1 MNAHLMDAHLMD
13 GRGNVSIIY
22 ALANDNLYNQL
33 YGPQYSSYEYKV
45 KNKIPFIG
53 YYNSSYNKLVF
64 YNQNGDIFN
73 FKTGSIN
80 NDITT

>member
-1 MNAHLMDAHLMD
+1 MNAHLMD
-13 GRGNVSIIY
+13 GNGNVSIIY

-33 YGPQYSSYEYKV
+33 YGPQDSSYEYKV
-45 KNKIPFIG
+45 KNKFPFIG
-53 YYNSSYNKLVF
+53 YNSSYNKLVF
-64 YNQNGDIFN
+64 YNQNGDIFI

>member
-1 MNAHLMDAHLMD
+1 MNADLMD
-13 GRGNVSIIY
+13 GSGNVSIIY
-22 ALANDNLYNQL
+22 ALTNDSSYNQL
-33 YGPQYSSYEYKV
+33 YGQQDSSYEYKV